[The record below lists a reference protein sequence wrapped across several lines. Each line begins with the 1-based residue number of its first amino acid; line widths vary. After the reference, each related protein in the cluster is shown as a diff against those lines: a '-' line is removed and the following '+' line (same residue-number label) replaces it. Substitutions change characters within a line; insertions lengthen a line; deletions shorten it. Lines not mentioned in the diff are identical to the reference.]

1 MSAQNWDDQR
11 IEVIIGA
18 LLRTG
23 VILAAAV
30 VLFGAVVYLA
40 RHGSEVPNYAVFR
53 GEPENLKSASDIVH
67 GALGMS
73 GRAIIQLGLLLL
85 IATPVARVLFSADSL
100 RHRARLHVRRYH
112 LGRAGDSVVQPL
124 WMERVS
130 SPSAL
135 AKDAATRYR
144 RKPLALWHITHN

>member
-30 VLFGAVVYLA
+30 VLFGAAVYLA
-40 RHGSEVPNYAVFR
+40 RHGTEVPDYSVFR

-85 IATPVARVLFSADSL
+85 IATPVARVLFSAIAFAIERDYTYVVITL
-100 RHRARLHVRRYH
+100 IVLAILLY
-112 LGRAGDSVVQPL
+112 SVFG
-124 WMERVS
+124 WS
-130 SPSAL
+130 G
-135 AKDAATRYR
+135 
-144 RKPLALWHITHN
+144 

>member
-1 MSAQNWDDQR
+1 MSTQNWNDQR

-23 VILAAAV
+23 VMLAATV

-40 RHGSEVPNYAVFR
+40 RHGHEVPNYGVFR
-53 GEPENLKSASDIVH
+53 GEPDNLTSVIAIFH

-85 IATPVARVLFSADSL
+85 IATPVARVLFSAVAFAIERDYLYTFITLIVLGILLYSL
-100 RHRARLHVRRYH
+100 FGAS
-112 LGRAGDSVVQPL
+112 G
-124 WMERVS
+124 
-130 SPSAL
+130 
-135 AKDAATRYR
+135 
-144 RKPLALWHITHN
+144 